1 MISIILPTYNSAPW
15 LRACVESVVA
25 QTVTDWELIA
35 IDDGSTDGSATILES
50 MVKRDKRIRLIRSGH
65 NGVAYVRNVGIAEA
79 RGELVAFI
87 DSDDLWPS
95 DSLALLL
102 DMLTENKADISSGAF
117 IYCDDSL
124 QAEKNA
130 LAQCRREGAK
140 KDASVKI
147 MSGEEA
153 VRESLYQRNVNS
165 SLCGKLFRRSLFRE
179 LKMMPGELYED
190 LDLFYRVALNAR
202 CVAVSPLPVYIY
214 RQRSGSIIHTFSTA
228 RLDVLEVTRRMHEF
242 IAAEYPQLEKAALDR
257 RFAANFNMLQE
268 ISRYLLNGSPSA
280 RERDIFDERAKEIRA
295 FLRTHAIK
303 ELKNPDVRL
312 KNKAGALLYLALPQR
327 VMNLILSKS

>member
-35 IDDGSTDGSATILES
+35 IDDGSTDGSASILES
-50 MVKRDKRIRLIRSGH
+50 LAKRDGRIRLIRSGH

-79 RGELVAFI
+79 RGELLAFI
-87 DSDDLWPS
+87 DSDDLWPPDALS
-95 DSLALLL
+95 LLL
-102 DMLTENKADISSGAF
+102 GIMNANGADIAAGAF
-117 IYCDDSL
+117 LPCDNTPL
-124 QAEKNA
+124 AEKEA
-130 LAQCRREGAK
+130 LEKCLHQRGK
-140 KDASVKI
+140 KEAPVKV

-165 SLCGKLFRRSLFRE
+165 SLCGKLFRRGLFRE
-179 LKMMPGELYED
+179 MKMTPGEIYED

-202 CVAVSPLPVYIY
+202 CVAVSSLSVYIY
-214 RQRSGSIIHTFSTA
+214 RQRSGSITHTFSPA

-242 IAAEYPQLEKAALDR
+242 IAAEYPHLEKAALDR

-268 ISRYLLNGSPSA
+268 ISRHLLHGTPSA
-280 RERDIFDERAKEIRA
+280 RERILFDEQIKEINSFIRA
-295 FLRTHAIK
+295 HALA
-303 ELKNPDVRL
+303 ELKNPEVRF
-312 KNKAGALLYLALPQR
+312 KNKAGALLYLALPRR
-327 VMNLILSKS
+327 VMNLILSNS